1 MITSY
6 EHWLSVCPKLAEL
19 RACYGRLH
27 ADLTAKIN
35 EYEDILVRLGR
46 VSRDAPKSA
55 QRMALRQQR
64 VHIEAVIDATRSAVK
79 KVRGDLLAELDKAL
93 EVPTP

>member
-1 MITSY
+1 VITSY

-46 VSRDAPKSA
+46 VSRK
-55 QRMALRQQR
+55 
-64 VHIEAVIDATRSAVK
+64 E
-79 KVRGDLLAELDKAL
+79 RGHSGYNN
-93 EVPTP
+93 TGSGN